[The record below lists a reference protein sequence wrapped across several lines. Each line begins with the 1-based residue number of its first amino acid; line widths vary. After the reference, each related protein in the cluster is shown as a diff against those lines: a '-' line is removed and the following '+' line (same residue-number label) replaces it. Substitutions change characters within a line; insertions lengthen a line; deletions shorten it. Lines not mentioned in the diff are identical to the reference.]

1 MRNESVLPVGY
12 FVQIPGTVQ
21 IKFTSSVAGT
31 LHRPIPKQAPE
42 LEQGLLM
49 ARIGQRPI
57 LAICLPVDHP
67 GSCGLH

>member
-31 LHRPIPKQAPE
+31 LHRPIPKQASE

-57 LAICLPVDHP
+57 LGHLP
-67 GSCGLH
+67 SC